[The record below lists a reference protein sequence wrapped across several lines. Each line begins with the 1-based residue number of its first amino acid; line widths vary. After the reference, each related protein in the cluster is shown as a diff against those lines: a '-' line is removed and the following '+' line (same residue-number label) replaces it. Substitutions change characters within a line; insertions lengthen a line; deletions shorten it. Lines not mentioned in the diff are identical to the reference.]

1 MRFRDRGHAGRELA
15 AALEGYEDLRP
26 VVVALPR
33 GGVPVAYE
41 VALKLEAPMEVLVVR
56 RLELPAAPGVCL
68 GAVAEG
74 GGVYLNRARCEAAGL
89 YGAGLEALV
98 DRESEEICRRVGA
111 YRGRRAF
118 PDLRRRT
125 VLLVD
130 DGIETG
136 CSLLAAID
144 ALRRAGLARLV
155 VGMPVARAAA
165 VEKLRPLVDDV
176 VCAFASDALAE
187 PSDCYEQFPT
197 LDDVEVQVLLDRA
210 AYLQEKEGR

>member
-1 MRFRDRGHAGRELA
+1 MRFRDRDHAGRELA
-15 AALEGYEDLRP
+15 AALADYADSRP

-41 VALKLEAPMEVLVVR
+41 VALGLEAPMEVLVVR
-56 RLELPAAPGVCL
+56 RLELERAPGVCL

-74 GGVYLNRARCEAAGL
+74 GGVYLNRARCQAVGL
-89 YGAGLEALV
+89 YGAELEALV

-111 YRGRRAF
+111 YRGQRAF

-155 VGMPVARAAA
+155 VAMPVAQAAA
-165 VEKLRPLVDDV
+165 AEMLRPLVDEFV
-176 VCAFASDALAE
+176 YAFASDAHAGA
-187 PSDCYEQFPT
+187 SDWYEQFPT

-210 AYLQEKEGR
+210 AYLQEKEER